1 MDTFDSWY
9 EYHKQ
14 HKNWANTPEQ
24 LARWAWA
31 QKQLEIDAIENDLRS
46 IAQLLNIDPSINPKS
61 LRFEIIKHLSNENN

>member
-31 QKQLEIDAIENDLRS
+31 QKQLEIDELDHDLKR
-46 IAQLLNIDPSINPKS
+46 IATLLGLDTNLTSKS
-61 LRFEIIKHLSNENN
+61 LRTLIIQHLSN